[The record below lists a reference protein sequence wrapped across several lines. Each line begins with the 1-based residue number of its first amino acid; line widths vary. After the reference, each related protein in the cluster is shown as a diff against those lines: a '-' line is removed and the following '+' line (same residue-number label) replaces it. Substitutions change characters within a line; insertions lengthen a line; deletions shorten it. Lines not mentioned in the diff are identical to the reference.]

1 MPKYKTRVIHRF
13 DGFRIQQ
20 FKEWKRLFMK
30 KPMKLLRNLLVG
42 VFAMSLWVG
51 VNSQTVRADEEAS
64 IMPIDITIDYAK
76 QKLILSERS
85 TRDSEIRY
93 EFGVRKYVKKYDTEI
108 CKFYTSSTL
117 DYKDGLTI
125 DLSSLKREKD
135 NYIRLSG
142 NYNESPITI
151 KIPAINTKVK
161 AKFDPVTAGVRMYDN
176 TDKMDASQYTTEKI
190 EYRSGCSKWEEYEY
204 FDDFD
209 VYSNL
214 SKYQQRG
221 AVLYF
226 RLKAEDAQ
234 LLYTTAQKPSFG
246 DIEDEN
252 GDDIPVYEAL
262 SFPGKE
268 MKVVIPR
275 LPKAPKVKVNYDK
288 QIFTLPKGTEYRVVN
303 TRSDMKWI
311 PAKKSTSLQ
320 VDLSDLAAKYG
331 ADGNI
336 IFEARLSQTETK
348 PASRLYRVCAS
359 IPDQP
364 KVSAIKSSVIIDGK
378 QNIDQSCIKDE
389 FGADALVAQ
398 YVFNE
403 KRQQCEAVNFWTNLD
418 EAYEICT
425 VKGSGE
431 PSPSNA
437 GILKLKPFGDTKFA
451 VSKLRDG
458 SRLFIRRRADAKVK
472 QFSGPWAVFGVVS
485 YPEEEPDY

>member
-1 MPKYKTRVIHRF
+1 
-13 DGFRIQQ
+13 
-20 FKEWKRLFMK
+20 MK
-30 KPMKLLRNLLVG
+30 KPMKLLRNLLIG
-42 VFAMSLWVG
+42 AFSMSLWLG
-51 VNSQTVRADEEAS
+51 VNGQTVRADENAS
-64 IMPIDITIDYAK
+64 IMPVDITIDYAK
-76 QKLILSERS
+76 QKLILSERG

-93 EFGVRKYVKKYDTEI
+93 EFGVRKVMKKSGTEI

-142 NYNESPITI
+142 NYNEAPITI

-176 TDKMDASQYTTEKI
+176 TDKMDAAQYTTEKI

-221 AVLYF
+221 AVLFF
-226 RLKAEDAQ
+226 RLKAEGAQ
-234 LLYTTAQKPSFG
+234 LLYTTTQQLSYG

-252 GDDIPVYEAL
+252 GDDIPVYEAM

-268 MKVVIPR
+268 VKVVIPK
-275 LPKAPKVKVNYDK
+275 LPNAPKVKVDYNK
-288 QIFTLPKGTEYRVVN
+288 QIFSLPKGAEYRVVN
-303 TRSDMKWI
+303 SRSDMKWI
-311 PAKKSTSLQ
+311 PAKKTTGLQ
-320 VDLSDLAAKYG
+320 VDLSELVAKYG
-331 ADGNI
+331 LDGSI
-336 IFEARLSQTETK
+336 TFEARLAQTETK
-348 PASRLYRVCAS
+348 PASKVYRVSAQ
-359 IPDQP
+359 IPDAP
-364 KVSAIKSSVIIDGK
+364 KISAIKNGMVIDGK

-389 FGADALVAQ
+389 FGADGLVAQ

-403 KRQQCEAVNFWTNLD
+403 KKQQCQAVTFTNRID
-418 EAYEICT
+418 EGYEICT
-425 VKGSGE
+425 IKGSGE
-431 PSPSNA
+431 PSPTLTGVLRLNSY
-437 GILKLKPFGDTKFA
+437 GDTKFA

-458 SRLFIRRRADAKVK
+458 SRLFVRRSADAKTR
-472 QFSGPWAVFGVVS
+472 QFSSPWAVFGVVS